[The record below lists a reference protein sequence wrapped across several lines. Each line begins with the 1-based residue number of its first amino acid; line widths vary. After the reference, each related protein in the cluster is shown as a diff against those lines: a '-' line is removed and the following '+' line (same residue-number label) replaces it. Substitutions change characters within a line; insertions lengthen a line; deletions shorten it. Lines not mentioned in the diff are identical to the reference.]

1 MTLDQSVKQYNLI
14 ERLKYIKK
22 KKNLK
27 KFVMFDINDI
37 SQSVKQ
43 ALLRKV

>member
-22 KKNLK
+22 KK
-27 KFVMFDINDI
+27 KFEKICNV
-37 SQSVKQ
+37 
-43 ALLRKV
+43 

>member
-22 KKNLK
+22 KKFEKICN
-27 KFVMFDINDI
+27 V
-37 SQSVKQ
+37 
-43 ALLRKV
+43 